1 MAALVWDESS
11 KKYYET
17 GVSKTVLYPYNST
30 GNKYDGG
37 VAWNGITGIT
47 ESPSGAE
54 ANKIYADNILYA
66 TLRSAEE
73 FGFTIT
79 AYTYP
84 DEWAECDGST
94 SPVEGVF
101 FGQQARK
108 TFGLCYRTEVG
119 NDLTESAGYIL
130 HLVYGATA
138 SPSERQYQTKND
150 SPEAIEFSW
159 ECETVPVEVTGY
171 KPIAHIQID
180 SRTADKTKLEALES
194 KLYGSSSGSTTPE
207 MPLPAQVITMMTAG

>member
-1 MAALVWDESS
+1 MAALVWDESG

-17 GVSKTVLYPYNST
+17 GISKVALYPYNST

-94 SPVEGVF
+94 SPVDGVF
-101 FGQQARK
+101 FGQQTRK

-119 NDLTESAGYIL
+119 NDLTENAGYIL

-171 KPIAHIQID
+171 KPIAHLQID
-180 SRTADKTKLEALES
+180 SRTADKTKLEALE
-194 KLYGSSSGSTTPE
+194 KTLYGSSTGSTTPE
-207 MPLPAQVITMMTAG
+207 MPLPAAVITAMTAS

>member
-1 MAALVWDESS
+1 MAALVWDESG
-11 KKYYET
+11 KKFYET
-17 GVSKTVLYPYNST
+17 GVSKVALYPYNSES
-30 GNKYDGG
+30 KAYDDG

-54 ANKIYADNILYA
+54 ANKIYADNVLYA

-73 FGFTIT
+73 FGFTVT

-84 DEWAECDGST
+84 DEWAECDGSV
-94 SPVEGVF
+94 SPAAGLY
-101 FGQQARK
+101 FGQQTRK
-108 TFGLCYRTEVG
+108 TFGLAYRTEVG

-171 KPIAHIQID
+171 KPIAHLQID
-180 SRTADKTKLEALES
+180 SRTADATKLAALE
-194 KLYGSSSGSTTPE
+194 KTLYGDSTTGTPTL
-207 MPLPAQVITMMTAG
+207 PLPAAVITALSK

>member
-1 MAALVWDESS
+1 MAALVWDESG

-17 GVSKTVLYPYNST
+17 GVSKVALYPYNST

-84 DEWAECDGST
+84 DEWAQCDGST
-94 SPVEGVF
+94 SPVDGVF

-119 NDLTESAGYIL
+119 NDLTENAGYIL

-180 SRTADKTKLEALES
+180 SRTADKAKLEALES
-194 KLYGSSSGSTTPE
+194 KLYGSSSGSTIPE
-207 MPLPAQVITMMTAG
+207 MPLPAEVITMMTPS

>member
-1 MAALVWDESS
+1 MAALVWDESG

-17 GVSKTVLYPYNST
+17 GVSKVALYVYNT
-30 GNKYDGG
+30 TNKKYDGG

-73 FGFTIT
+73 FGFTVT

-84 DEWAECDGST
+84 DEWAECDGSV
-94 SPVEGVF
+94 SPVDGVY
-101 FGQQARK
+101 FGQQTRK

-171 KPIAHIQID
+171 KPIAHLQID
-180 SRTADKTKLEALES
+180 SRTADQTKLAALES
-194 KLYGSSSGSTTPE
+194 ILYGSGTGSSTPE
-207 MPLPAQVITMMTAG
+207 MPLPAAVITSMTAS